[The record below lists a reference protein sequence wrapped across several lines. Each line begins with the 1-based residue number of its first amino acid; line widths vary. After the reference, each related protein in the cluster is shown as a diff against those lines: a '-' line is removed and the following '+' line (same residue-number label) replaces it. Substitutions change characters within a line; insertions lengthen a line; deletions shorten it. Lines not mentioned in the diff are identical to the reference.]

1 MEKFTKGDWVAFY
14 PHEVLS
20 EGLMSIESDVGKL
33 ICKAEVYKSNIS
45 EATANAHLIAAA
57 PEMYQLLKLIS
68 DLSLITD
75 DKGLSDEI
83 DDLLS
88 KARGE

>member
-1 MEKFTKGDWVAFY
+1 MEKFTKGGWIAFY
-14 PHEVLS
+14 PHEVLN
-20 EGLMSIESDVGKL
+20 EGLMSIGSDVGKL
-33 ICKAEVYKSNIS
+33 ICKAELYKSTIT
-45 EATANAHLIAAA
+45 EVTANANLIAAA
-57 PEMYQLLKLIS
+57 PEMYAMLKLIS

-83 DDLLS
+83 DNLLA

>member
-1 MEKFTKGDWVAFY
+1 
-14 PHEVLS
+14 
-20 EGLMSIESDVGKL
+20 
-33 ICKAEVYKSNIS
+33 
-45 EATANAHLIAAA
+45 
-57 PEMYQLLKLIS
+57 MYAMLKLIS

-83 DDLLS
+83 DNLLA

>member
-1 MEKFTKGDWVAFY
+1 MEKFTNGEWLIHQSPSHV
-14 PHEVLS
+14 V
-20 EGLMSIESDVGKL
+20 IESEFGAH
-33 ICKAEVYKSNIS
+33 ICNREIYKSTVI
-45 EATANAHLIAAA
+45 EQMANAHLIASA
-57 PEMYQLLKLIS
+57 PEMYAMLKLIS

-83 DDLLS
+83 DNLLA